1 MLKMRFPFPGAST
14 SLDTKTFTIASNSN
28 FESCPSIL
36 SVDSL
41 SCSSAHFAFF
51 PFLPQVL
58 PLPSATLLTILSPS
72 STFHWAIEIKKM
84 CLQWVTFPGKSWSIV
99 IDARRSRCPNGLRF
113 QEAWRASCLRT
124 FMRLKLAF
132 ELGRNTTTLSEFIG
146 YVDSADFRQISPKHS
161 RNNDKRKGVGKFWY
175 FKYLRPFCSCC
186 GIRFLTNLIEEPSV
200 VSRLTDS
207 WHFLT
212 RKVA

>member
-1 MLKMRFPFPGAST
+1 MLKMRFPFLGAST

-41 SCSSAHFAFF
+41 SCTSAHFAFF

-58 PLPSATLLTILSPS
+58 PLPSATLLIIFSSS
-72 STFHWAIEIKKM
+72 STFHWAIEIKKKK

-113 QEAWRASCLRT
+113 Q
-124 FMRLKLAF
+124 F
-132 ELGRNTTTLSEFIG
+132 GRNTTTLSEFIG
-146 YVDSADFRQISPKHS
+146 YIDSADLGQISPKHS
-161 RNNDKRKGVGKFWY
+161 RNNDKREGVGKFWY
-175 FKYLRPFCSCC
+175 MKYLRPFSSCC
-186 GIRFLTNLIEEPSV
+186 GIRFPTNLIEEPSV
-200 VSRLTDS
+200 VSRLTGS
-207 WHFLT
+207 WHFLK